1 MAAHMVWDHG
11 VVGSSPTTRTIRIK
25 RGAFILYSKEITEKC
40 SEVLDLTIVNG
51 MEEIEFGGFAKRLD
65 TGEYDL
71 IFTTPYS
78 ERLCRDRTVENI
90 KLYHKGKYSL
100 KSVIVKTRAVAI
112 FTGAWSNTT

>member
-1 MAAHMVWDHG
+1 M
-11 VVGSSPTTRTIRIK
+11 
-25 RGAFILYSKEITEKC
+25 YSKEITEKC
-40 SEVLDLTIVNG
+40 SEVLDLTIVKG

-90 KLYHKGKYSL
+90 KLYHKVNIRM
-100 KSVIVKTRAVAI
+100 KSVIVKTAGSCD
-112 FTGAWSNTT
+112 FYGGLE

>member
-1 MAAHMVWDHG
+1 M
-11 VVGSSPTTRTIRIK
+11 
-25 RGAFILYSKEITEKC
+25 YSKEITEKC

-78 ERLCRDRTVENI
+78 ERLCRDRAVENI

>member
-1 MAAHMVWDHG
+1 M
-11 VVGSSPTTRTIRIK
+11 
-25 RGAFILYSKEITEKC
+25 YSKEITEKC
-40 SEVLDLTIVNG
+40 SEVLDLTIVKG

-90 KLYHKGKYSL
+90 KLVKHGR
-100 KSVIVKTRAVAI
+100 IVRTKVRGFYMRKQPVAV
-112 FTGAWSNTT
+112 

>member
-40 SEVLDLTIVNG
+40 SEVLDLTIVKG

-71 IFTTPYS
+71 IFTWMVKNW
-78 ERLCRDRTVENI
+78 RVLIKVE
-90 KLYHKGKYSL
+90 
-100 KSVIVKTRAVAI
+100 
-112 FTGAWSNTT
+112 